1 MLYGGRLCL
10 KNHFCGITTFYSLF
24 VKSSLH
30 SWNNGMPLWGGN
42 LNSLI
47 SGHHFWNCLEQDA
60 HIWKLYNFPV
70 QLHLSEGGNYN
81 EVLLTNTFKKFRQ
94 YMTVLNRNLMLA
106 WWLLG
111 IGTRLT
117 WKQFYMFLLLTVFT
131 LGTTSQL
138 CYPRENKRNSLV
150 CILGLLL
157 RKNIPPWHAMLSILL
172 ESTHGHWMDDFQS
185 ISPSFL
191 ALLCLCSE
199 HHGREI
205 SLVFCV
211 FNCPY
216 IAFGVLIHSL
226 ISRSM
231 FLLVQ

>member
-10 KNHFCGITTFYSLF
+10 KNQFCGITTFYSLF

-70 QLHLSEGGNYN
+70 QMHLSEGGTYN
-81 EVLLTNTFKKFRQ
+81 QVLLTNTFKNFRQ
-94 YMTVLNRNLMLA
+94 CMTVLNRNLMLS

-111 IGTRLT
+111 IGTRIA

-157 RKNIPPWHAMLSILL
+157 RKYIPPLACDVINLVRKYTWTLNEWFPEHL
-172 ESTHGHWMDDFQS
+172 
-185 ISPSFL
+185 PKFL
-191 ALLCLCSE
+191 VIA
-199 HHGREI
+199 
-205 SLVFCV
+205 VF
-211 FNCPY
+211 
-216 IAFGVLIHSL
+216 
-226 ISRSM
+226 M
-231 FLLVQ
+231 